1 MQKHYTDEDLK
12 TVIGQVSSEISK
24 ITGTPKE
31 EIHPFSEL
39 NQDIG
44 ISISELARLEIS
56 LEDRYKHSFSSLIEE
71 PSFGNGKRFFYATED
86 KQTVEGLSRLI
97 LEINPEAAKVGERA
111 DVVPPQK
118 KASQSLV
125 FKIIDNQNTHQK

>member
-1 MQKHYTDEDLK
+1 MQKHYTEDDLK

-24 ITGTPKE
+24 ITGAPKE
-31 EIHPFSEL
+31 EIYPFSEL

-44 ISISELARLEIS
+44 MSISELAQLSIS

-71 PSFGNGKRFFYATED
+71 PSFGNRKRFFYAAED
-86 KQTVEGLSRLI
+86 KQTVEGISRLI
-97 LEINPEAAKVGERA
+97 LEINPDAAKLGERA
-111 DVVPPQK
+111 DIVLPQK

-125 FKIIDNQNTHQK
+125 FKFIEKQKTHQK

>member
-31 EIHPFSEL
+31 EIYPFSEL
-39 NQDIG
+39 NRDI
-44 ISISELARLEIS
+44 SMSVSELAQLSIS

-71 PSFGNGKRFFYATED
+71 PSFGNRKRFFYAAED
-86 KQTVEGLSRLI
+86 KQTIEGLSRLI
-97 LEINPEAAKVGERA
+97 LEINPDAAKLSTREDR
-111 DVVPPQK
+111 VPPQK
-118 KASQSLV
+118 KAEHPLV